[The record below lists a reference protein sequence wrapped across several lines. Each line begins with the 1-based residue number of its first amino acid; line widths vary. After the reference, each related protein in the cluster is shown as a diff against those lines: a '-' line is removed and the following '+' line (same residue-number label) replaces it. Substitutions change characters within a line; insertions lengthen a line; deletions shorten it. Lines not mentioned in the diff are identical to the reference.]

1 MKWSFFGE
9 ISFLTCQW
17 NLTWSWSMSQS
28 PVMTIRFS
36 ILVSDRPPF
45 NVWKKYNINNKPLML
60 WAVESFFKRK
70 WKLQSSW
77 SQLFDV
83 CVCVCS
89 RTLVMCVVVVVHR
102 DSEVIVWAVINT
114 PGSPSPLPSNY
125 YRGQKE
131 IICVNPHWSSF
142 HTLNGNNQEQQHF
155 GKLNITICFYD
166 RITLFYTLILQTQ
179 NKPWIWHTNTH
190 T

>member
-60 WAVESFFKRK
+60 WAVESFLRESENSRVHEANY
-70 WKLQSSW
+70 LT
-77 SQLFDV
+77 
-83 CVCVCS
+83 CVCVCACAA
-89 RTLVMCVVVVVHR
+89 VPWWCVWSWSYTEIQR
-102 DSEVIVWAVINT
+102 WLSEQSSTHLAHHHH
-114 PGSPSPLPSNY
+114 
-125 YRGQKE
+125 YR
-131 IICVNPHWSSF
+131 P
-142 HTLNGNNQEQQHF
+142 T
-155 GKLNITICFYD
+155 ITGD
-166 RITLFYTLILQTQ
+166 
-179 NKPWIWHTNTH
+179 KKK
-190 T
+190 